1 MSVASGPG
9 GRRGSQAGKNNLL
22 LGWCYNC
29 NLDSY
34 LACNIPSYF
43 NWVYGGTGP
52 THVLVVR
59 GLNEQVL
66 EENLHCEFS
75 KHAPIKVM
83 KFLTSV
89 SEQGGD

>member
-9 GRRGSQAGKNNLL
+9 GRRGSQA
-22 LGWCYNC
+22 
-29 NLDSY
+29 
-34 LACNIPSYF
+34 
-43 NWVYGGTGP
+43 GP